1 MQKET
6 KEKILEEE
14 KEVPSTE
21 KVISP
26 TDLPE
31 LHEVPMFEGM
41 PLVEYD
47 FHGRP
52 RWNHNAIF
60 ALISSLAHC
69 VKDIYRFS
77 SKLSLANLSDDISEQ
92 AFIMVD
98 NRTSEIRVLY
108 KEAINDFIYGWLNKW
123 YYDDGRYMPL
133 FHLATVLVKMHKDLD
148 DVY

>member
-1 MQKET
+1 MVTRPPYLPMKPLQMTILVSELQTLHTCVTHLTFILTFHIAPGSVTKHLQKET
-6 KEKILEEE
+6 KEKNLEEE

-47 FHGRP
+47 SSGNP
-52 RWNHNAIF
+52 RWNHKAIF
-60 ALISSLAHC
+60 ALLSSLAHC

-77 SKLSLANLSDDISEQ
+77 SKLSL
-92 AFIMVD
+92 V
-98 NRTSEIRVLY
+98 
-108 KEAINDFIYGWLNKW
+108 
-123 YYDDGRYMPL
+123 
-133 FHLATVLVKMHKDLD
+133 HLTD
-148 DVY
+148 

>member
-6 KEKILEEE
+6 KEKNLEEE

-31 LHEVPMFEGM
+31 LYEVPMFEGM

-47 FHGRP
+47 LQGRP

-69 VKDIYRFS
+69 VKDIYIFS
-77 SKLSLANLSDDISEQ
+77 SKLSLANL
-92 AFIMVD
+92 
-98 NRTSEIRVLY
+98 
-108 KEAINDFIYGWLNKW
+108 
-123 YYDDGRYMPL
+123 
-133 FHLATVLVKMHKDLD
+133 
-148 DVY
+148 